1 MSALTSK
8 GNSFYK
14 IIIKDLGLMPSN
26 VPEWIKEVP
35 EHFKTQGICNKAVR
49 IEPRSLAFV
58 PDCLIGMCPRLVC
71 NTTTTK
77 DMAWLT

>member
-1 MSALTSK
+1 MSALALK

-14 IIIKDLGLMPSN
+14 KIIEDLGVMPSN

-35 EHFKTQGICNKAVR
+35 EHFKTQEMCNKAVR

-58 PDCLIGMCPRLVC
+58 PDCLWYVSPIGL
-71 NTTTTK
+71 
-77 DMAWLT
+77 